1 MDSIINGLT
10 SDDPKIREAAFET
23 AAESTDAS
31 VADRLIELVQAGT
44 SGEGRTSTKGNLR
57 EAAAIALGRS
67 TNERAG
73 SFLLGSLG
81 IGLIVQILQH
91 LLQLFHLLAEFDPVI
106 AVTFPEAPNMSRTWR
121 QQSDSP

>member
-31 VADRLIELVQAGT
+31 VVDRLIELVQAGT

-73 SFLLGSLG
+73 SFLLELMTSEDPSHRSLAA
-81 IGLIVQILQH
+81 IGLGQLQTA
-91 LLQLFHLLAEFDPVI
+91 F
-106 AVTFPEAPNMSRTWR
+106 RCR
-121 QQSDSP
+121 R